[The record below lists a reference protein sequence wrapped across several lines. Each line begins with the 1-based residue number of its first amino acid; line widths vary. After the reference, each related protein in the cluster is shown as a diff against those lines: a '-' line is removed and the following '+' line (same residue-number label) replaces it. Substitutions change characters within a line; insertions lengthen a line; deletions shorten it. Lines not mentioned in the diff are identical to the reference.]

1 MMKKV
6 LSLVLTVV
14 MVMSMSVTAFAAETI
29 SVEKNVSYLQNKIE
43 VDIQSPARTINK
55 PSELWNF
62 KNGKYNFA
70 GRSMNDSLYTNYLF
84 NGATKYSVRI
94 NNLSPDREL
103 TAKVKI
109 YKTGW
114 DNTIKTVKVSA
125 STTSFFDVETE
136 NMNTKIYIQFIGTEM
151 DFDGY
156 ITQK

>member
-1 MMKKV
+1 M
-6 LSLVLTVV
+6 
-14 MVMSMSVTAFAAETI
+14 
-29 SVEKNVSYLQNKIE
+29 NVH
-43 VDIQSPARTINK
+43 
-55 PSELWNF
+55 
-62 KNGKYNFA
+62 
-70 GRSMNDSLYTNYLF
+70 LYTNYLF